1 MMAGILKRISKTAR
15 LSIMALFLSLCC
27 AGLQTQDTQGTQDT
41 QELTLSEAL
50 AYARALVGE
59 GYFLEALEVLDVLR
73 PELPDN
79 DDVKFLTGL
88 AALNASQTE
97 GMEPERQ
104 RELLKLAILNFH
116 DMLSRQPGLTRVQL
130 ELARAFF
137 LNGQD
142 ALAKRHFEEVLAGDI
157 HPNVAANVR
166 SFLAVIEARRNWTS
180 YFGFSL
186 APDTNIT
193 NAAPENVIYLFG
205 LPFVRNPEQDI
216 KSGVGLNVWGGGE
229 YQFKINE
236 RTRLRLGT
244 DLARTEYPGNI
255 YDSTSISLHVGP
267 RWLLDD
273 VSEISLLGSIK
284 RNISSSGSSTK
295 QAGVRLE
302 YFRRL
307 SDKLTVGMEASI
319 HHQSTTGAP
328 LEKGPINSYSF
339 NFDYLIR
346 PTLKTSLTLGKT
358 KDNPRTLRN
367 TYSQPFGH
375 LSVSWASP
383 IGINLTVGGRYSKTK
398 YKGQWFQ
405 FTPGDV
411 PRRDETMEFR
421 VSIHRPGFTL
431 GGFSPRLTGIYT
443 KRNSNAQLQSFS
455 RKRVEM
461 SLVRQF

>member
-1 MMAGILKRISKTAR
+1 MASRQLQMMAGILKRISKTAR

-27 AGLQTQDTQGTQDT
+27 AGLQAQDTQGTQDT

-193 NAAPENVIYLFG
+193 NAAPENVI
-205 LPFVRNPEQDI
+205 
-216 KSGVGLNVWGGGE
+216 
-229 YQFKINE
+229 
-236 RTRLRLGT
+236 
-244 DLARTEYPGNI
+244 
-255 YDSTSISLHVGP
+255 
-267 RWLLDD
+267 
-273 VSEISLLGSIK
+273 
-284 RNISSSGSSTK
+284 
-295 QAGVRLE
+295 
-302 YFRRL
+302 
-307 SDKLTVGMEASI
+307 
-319 HHQSTTGAP
+319 
-328 LEKGPINSYSF
+328 
-339 NFDYLIR
+339 
-346 PTLKTSLTLGKT
+346 
-358 KDNPRTLRN
+358 
-367 TYSQPFGH
+367 
-375 LSVSWASP
+375 
-383 IGINLTVGGRYSKTK
+383 
-398 YKGQWFQ
+398 
-405 FTPGDV
+405 
-411 PRRDETMEFR
+411 
-421 VSIHRPGFTL
+421 
-431 GGFSPRLTGIYT
+431 
-443 KRNSNAQLQSFS
+443 
-455 RKRVEM
+455 
-461 SLVRQF
+461 